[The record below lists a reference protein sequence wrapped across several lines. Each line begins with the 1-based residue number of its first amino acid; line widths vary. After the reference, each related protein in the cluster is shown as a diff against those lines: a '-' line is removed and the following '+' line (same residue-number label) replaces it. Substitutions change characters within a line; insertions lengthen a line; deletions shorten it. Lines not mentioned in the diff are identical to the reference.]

1 MPIYAYRARNTQGEL
16 NEGTLEVTSE
26 AELARRL
33 DALGLLLT
41 TAMRVKTH
49 ARSKRHGLRISK
61 KEVVTFTYNL
71 ETVYSAGIPVVQGL
85 EDLAANA
92 GSGSAS
98 RLARAL
104 AEEIRG
110 GASVAEAMSKYPHV
124 FPRVFTSVVQ
134 AGESAGEAGP
144 VLRRLAD
151 YHQWLLETRGNVVR
165 ALTYPA
171 VLMTAVGGL
180 VVLLLTFL
188 VPRILKVMA
197 RTRVELPLP
206 TRLLMT
212 ASNFLRS
219 NILLILAV
227 LAALVIAY
235 FCIRRLPNVR
245 LQIDRAKL
253 RLPLVGRLMRKVCA
267 ARFANTFSTLYRA
280 GIGTVEAM
288 EISEQVVGNAYMAAA
303 VKDARERVVQGST
316 LADAIRQTGAFPP
329 LVVRMIGLGEQTGTL
344 GESLDRVSAFY
355 DREIPQTIKSVLN
368 VLEPAMIVF
377 AGLCV
382 GFILLCTFLP
392 IFQMAGALHR

>member
-1 MPIYAYRARNTQGEL
+1 MPIYAYRARNAQGEL
-16 NEGTLEVTSE
+16 NEGTLDVASE
-26 AELARRL
+26 AELAHRL
-33 DALGLLLT
+33 GALGLLLT
-41 TAMRVKTH
+41 TATRVKTH
-49 ARSKRHGLRISK
+49 ARSKREGIRVSK

-92 GSGSAS
+92 GNGGAA

-104 AEEIRG
+104 AADIRG
-110 GASVAEAMSKYPHV
+110 GASIAGAMAKFPHI

-134 AGESAGEAGP
+134 AGESAGEAGS
-144 VLRRLAD
+144 VLKRLAD
-151 YHQWLLETRGNVVR
+151 YHQWLLETRANVMR

-171 VLMTAVGGL
+171 VLMAAVGGL

-188 VPRILKVMA
+188 VPRILTVMT
-197 RTRVELPLP
+197 RTRAELPLP
-206 TRLLMT
+206 TKILMG
-212 ASNFLRS
+212 ASTFLRS
-219 NILLILAV
+219 NILIILGV
-227 LAALVIAY
+227 AAAGVIAY
-235 FCIRRLPNVR
+235 FCLRRLPRIR
-245 LQIDRAKL
+245 LLLDRTKL
-253 RLPLVGRLMRKVCA
+253 RLPLAGRLMQKVCA

-303 VKDARERVVQGST
+303 VKDARERVMQGDT
-316 LADAIRQTGAFPP
+316 LADAIRQTGAFPL

-344 GESLDRVSAFY
+344 GDSLDRAAAFY

-368 VLEPAMIVF
+368 VLEPALIVC
-377 AGLCV
+377 AGLAV

-392 IFQMAGALHR
+392 IFQKLFHK